1 MSAVNDNEMMKEP
14 SGVKMSLAD
23 RIGADDARSVAFACF
38 LTVLSFA
45 MGRVEMT
52 GAFFPCGIALM
63 SAALKRSSL
72 NIYLIIPTLA
82 GMLTLWRGGTYIW
95 GDVIAAAAA
104 RAVFM
109 ILAKR
114 GLPDFYR
121 MIICVSIVIISNSV
135 YYTAAH
141 ILYRLDLK
149 LLLLETITVGGLYY
163 IFHVFFSLSN
173 MKETFRGSVEGG
185 IVSIAGICALIFC
198 GLTSWR
204 GASYYITEY
213 IPMTAGFLCVLILG
227 YKLGISAGI
236 TASAI
241 IAVIFYLCSI
251 IPMSQVIIF
260 ICAGL
265 TAGFFRGLNKYTTAA
280 CFAAVC
286 LVFGLACT
294 GALGALPAAP
304 PLIAAL
310 IFALIPS
317 RMMKQINEILRRLV
331 SGNAGVSSYEL
342 QEGGINTAN
351 VKDVLDGY
359 KECFGSLA
367 KLYDIGKDQ
376 RSIISHQFRGMQ
388 QVVNQLEMDIKSA
401 NKGRLACVPVNTEYK
416 YNIDVGT
423 SGYARLGDVSGDSYI
438 CKTLSD
444 GRYIIILSDGMG
456 KGEAAAMESSLAVKT
471 LANLIEAG
479 FDVEIAL
486 RTLNSILLLKSEDEI
501 FSTVDIGIFDKT
513 SGKLKLYKIGA
524 ASTFIKRGEKVSA
537 VKMAALPMG
546 IVDGLKIDFVSLK
559 LQPGDQIIMVSDGVT
574 DSARYANV
582 AENGSGTGAGS
593 SEHGENR
600 KTGTQ
605 NADNGCEWLCE
616 TVRAIKSKDPS
627 TMADL
632 IINKAVENYGVREK
646 DDLTVISAVIKDT
659 SLTCS
664 KRA

>member
-1 MSAVNDNEMMKEP
+1 MSAVNDREAISEV
-14 SGVKMSLAD
+14 SGIRGK
-23 RIGADDARSVAFACF
+23 IGAEDARGVAFACF
-38 LTVLSFA
+38 LTVLSFS
-45 MGRVEMT
+45 MGRVEMAH
-52 GAFFPCGIALM
+52 AFFPCGIALM
-63 SAALKRSSL
+63 SAALKRSSI
-72 NIYLIIPTLA
+72 NIYLLIPTLA
-82 GMLTLWRGGTYIW
+82 GMLTLWHSGTYIW
-95 GDVIAAAAA
+95 GDVIAVIACS
-104 RAVFM
+104 AVFL
-109 ILAKR
+109 ILSRR
-114 GLPDFYR
+114 GMPDFYQ
-121 MIICVSIVIISNSV
+121 MIICVSIVVISNTA
-135 YYTAAH
+135 YYTGAH

-149 LLLLETITVGGLYY
+149 LLMLETITVGGLYY
-163 IFHVFFSLSN
+163 IFHVLFSFIN
-173 MKETFRGSVEGG
+173 IREAFRGSVEGG
-185 IVSIAGICALIFC
+185 IVSLAGICALIFC
-198 GLTSWR
+198 GLLSWN
-204 GASYYITEY
+204 GAPYYISDY
-213 IPMTAGFLCVLILG
+213 VPMTTGFLCTLILG

-236 TASAI
+236 ISSAI
-241 IAVIFYLCSI
+241 TAIIFYLCGI

-265 TAGFFRGLNKYTTAA
+265 TAGFFRGLNKYTTAV

-294 GALGALPAAP
+294 GALGALPAIP
-304 PLIAAL
+304 PLAASL
-310 IFALIPS
+310 VFAFIPS
-317 RMMKQINEILRRLV
+317 PIMKSITNVLRRLV
-331 SGNAGVSSYEL
+331 KDSGLYEV
-342 QEGGINTAN
+342 QPEGISTGN
-351 VKDVLDGY
+351 VKNVLDGY

-401 NKGRLACVPVNTEYK
+401 SRGKLACVPANTEYK
-416 YNIDVGT
+416 YGIEVGT
-423 SGYARLGDVSGDSYI
+423 SGYARLGDVSGDSYV
-438 CKTLSD
+438 CKTLAD

-524 ASTFIKRGEKVSA
+524 ASTFIKRGDKVSA

-559 LQPGDQIIMVSDGVT
+559 LQPGDQIVMVSDGVT
-574 DSARYANV
+574 DSARYA
-582 AENGSGTGAGS
+582 EGQDGG
-593 SEHGENR
+593 GEDD
-600 KTGTQ
+600 
-605 NADNGCEWLCE
+605 ADNGCKWLQE
-616 TVRAIKSKDPS
+616 AVRLIKSKDPN

-659 SLTCS
+659 SLACS